1 MTIQE
6 IIAAQRQIL
15 NAANA
20 EGRALTEE
28 EQARFNELQRKFDE
42 AVASGQSSAAPQ
54 VTQTPPDHSGD
65 RSGDSGEDPDA
76 TRSAAI
82 QEERTRISSIT
93 AMCRN
98 FGLDAQPFIDSG
110 QSLDQVRA
118 TVIEQLQTA
127 QQPIGARVGET
138 GAEKRAAAASD
149 ALMMRAGITVEHPA
163 EGADD
168 FRGASLRSIAASC
181 LAEEDS
187 SKNYFMM
194 EGDRLFNEVLSR
206 SYLSPSAAFP
216 AILDQTIQ
224 KSYVNGH
231 NTAPVTFDRFVT
243 FGTLSDF
250 KKATNRYVAGS
261 FGEFLEVPEGGELKH
276 FVPKDEKLP
285 QRQLKTYGRQFT
297 MSRQAF
303 IDDDI
308 GLITRI
314 PRQAAQAARRT
325 QNSQVYKILV
335 ENGKIYDGK
344 QLFSKD
350 HRNLLKTGTG
360 VTREA
365 VQAMILAL
373 GGHRTA
379 GVDGGAG
386 DAILIRP
393 RYIVVPLGYKFQMY
407 TLFNSATID
416 NAGTVNPLLQYRDQ
430 IEVIEDATLN
440 ALVADKAAIPWF
452 MIGDNADV
460 DGIAVDYLNGKA
472 IPNVRRM
479 EVAGQLGFVWD
490 FYLDWGISVQDY
502 RAFVK
507 NPGVVIESPLDL
519 A

>member
-1 MTIQE
+1 M
-6 IIAAQRQIL
+6 
-15 NAANA
+15 
-20 EGRALTEE
+20 
-28 EQARFNELQRKFDE
+28 
-42 AVASGQSSAAPQ
+42 
-54 VTQTPPDHSGD
+54 
-65 RSGDSGEDPDA
+65 
-76 TRSAAI
+76 
-82 QEERTRISSIT
+82 
-93 AMCRN
+93 
-98 FGLDAQPFIDSG
+98 
-110 QSLDQVRA
+110 
-118 TVIEQLQTA
+118 
-127 QQPIGARVGET
+127 
-138 GAEKRAAAASD
+138 
-149 ALMMRAGITVEHPA
+149 
-163 EGADD
+163 
-168 FRGASLRSIAASC
+168 
-181 LAEEDS
+181 
-187 SKNYFMM
+187 
-194 EGDRLFNEVLSR
+194 
-206 SYLSPSAAFP
+206 
-216 AILDQTIQ
+216 
-224 KSYVNGH
+224 
-231 NTAPVTFDRFVT
+231 
-243 FGTLSDF
+243 
-250 KKATNRYVAGS
+250 
-261 FGEFLEVPEGGELKH
+261 
-276 FVPKDEKLP
+276 
-285 QRQLKTYGRQFT
+285 
-297 MSRQAF
+297 
-303 IDDDI
+303 
-308 GLITRI
+308 
-314 PRQAAQAARRT
+314 
-325 QNSQVYKILV
+325 
-335 ENGKIYDGK
+335 
-344 QLFSKD
+344 FSKD